1 MTRVNQHIEPQ
12 KLVNKHLF
20 AEYREIKRIPNTIKS
35 GKAVIKDIPKNFTL
49 GKGHVKYY
57 YNKLGFIKNRI
68 GLLYEELIKRGYNI
82 EDYRNVCDDVPQ
94 ELMNDVEY
102 DFKAVEQLK
111 DRIGGILLNMK
122 NIKYYKE
129 EISSQEAIDKLK

>member
-35 GKAVIKDIPKNFTL
+35 GKAVTKDIPDSFRL

-68 GLLYEELIKRGYNI
+68 ELLYDELIRRGYNI
-82 EDYRNVCDDVPQ
+82 EDYRNVCDDIPQ

-111 DRIGGILLNMK
+111 SRIGGILSTME
-122 NIKYYKE
+122 NIRYYDKK
-129 EISSQEAIDKLK
+129 ISPQEAINKLN